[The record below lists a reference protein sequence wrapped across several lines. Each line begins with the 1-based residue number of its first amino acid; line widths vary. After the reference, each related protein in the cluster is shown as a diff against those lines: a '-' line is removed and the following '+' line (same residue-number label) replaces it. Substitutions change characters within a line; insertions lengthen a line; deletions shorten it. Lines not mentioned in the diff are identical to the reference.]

1 MNPRDILNS
10 KQDLDANFIQ
20 RGLDVARSVPKQGV
34 ISFYI
39 ESLSK
44 LNSVYGVL
52 ELILREMYSSEVYAN
67 EKVVMALRLVFS
79 PPKMEVED
87 DSVEE
92 EPGAAPA
99 TLFDEF
105 GFEIDSTVIQ
115 SKIQA
120 FAFIEKHINR
130 NHILNEWKH
139 FNVSLDQSTLKT
151 FDKGFV
157 QASLILTCESSVN
170 HERASRQVCGTA
182 AIRLNN
188 VLQTQNLD
196 GHKASYGLISF
207 NRDVVAHINATV
219 GYSKSNF
226 EFGQPLVEEI
236 QTDIKHNV
244 SNLKKCKIMLRI
256 SELVILFKQKNNS
269 RDESQSQNLELK
281 FNFRVTFAS
290 STSSTTSLN
299 IPASS
304 ANLYRLVFDQN
315 RLSEE
320 YLFDI
325 NLDCL
330 EEYLSNKESMERFV
344 NIQRKKATDIIP
356 DIRITLQINGADE
369 CCFEIPLAALLAKS
383 KKAAV
388 QDLEVFK
395 GYVPSSKAS
404 HEMKGSLRPI
414 ARIAADVFVFNT
426 DKIRNPQIFDDFA
439 KILTSTLFR
448 TEYRLK
454 DKYASAFDEPKKGL
468 TTMQLTKGIK
478 EELGLPNGEI
488 QEIVQLIG
496 LKENSQEVD
505 LEKVVSNPFLPEIS
519 IPANSCSLT
528 LVEII
533 RVFKDSFRN
542 LFTWTLKAKVI

>member
-52 ELILREMYSSEVYAN
+52 ELILREMYSNEVYAN

-87 DSVEE
+87 DSVED

-105 GFEIDSTVIQ
+105 SFEIDSTVIQ

-130 NHILNEWKH
+130 NHILNEWRH

-157 QASLILTCESSVN
+157 QASLVLTCESAVN
-170 HERASRQVCGTA
+170 HERASRQVCGSA

-188 VLQTQNLD
+188 ALQTQNLD
-196 GHKASYGLISF
+196 GHKASYGLVSF

-226 EFGQPLVEEI
+226 EFGQPLIEEI
-236 QTDIKHNV
+236 QTDIKQNV
-244 SNLKKCKIMLRI
+244 SNLKKCKIRLRI
-256 SELVILFKQKNNS
+256 SELVILFKQKNNR
-269 RDESQSQNLELK
+269 RDSSQLQNLELK
-281 FNFRVTFAS
+281 FNFRVTFGS

-325 NLDCL
+325 DLDCL
-330 EEYLSNKESMERFV
+330 EEYLTKKESMERFV
-344 NIQRKKATDIIP
+344 NIQRKKITDIIP

-369 CCFEIPLAALLAKS
+369 CCFEIPLAGLLAKS
-383 KKAAV
+383 KKEVV
-388 QDLEVFK
+388 QDLEVYK
-395 GYVPSSKAS
+395 GYVPSSKPS
-404 HEMKGSLRPI
+404 QEVKGSLQPI
-414 ARIAADVFVFNT
+414 ARIAADVFVFNA

-439 KILTSTLFR
+439 KILTHTLFR

-454 DKYASAFDEPKKGL
+454 EKYANAFDDPKKGL

-505 LEKVVSNPFLPEIS
+505 LEKVVSNPFLPQIS

-533 RVFKDSFRN
+533 RVLKSSFRN
-542 LFTWTLKAKVI
+542 LFTWILKGKAT

>member
-52 ELILREMYSSEVYAN
+52 ELILREMYSSEAYAN

-92 EPGAAPA
+92 EPGATPA

-157 QASLILTCESSVN
+157 QASLVLTCESSVN

-196 GHKASYGLISF
+196 GHKASYGLVSF

-236 QTDIKHNV
+236 QADIKHNV

-256 SELVILFKQKNNS
+256 SELVILFKQKNNR

-383 KKAAV
+383 KKAGRA
-388 QDLEVFK
+388 
-395 GYVPSSKAS
+395 
-404 HEMKGSLRPI
+404 RP
-414 ARIAADVFVFNT
+414 R
-426 DKIRNPQIFDDFA
+426 
-439 KILTSTLFR
+439 
-448 TEYRLK
+448 
-454 DKYASAFDEPKKGL
+454 GL
-468 TTMQLTKGIK
+468 
-478 EELGLPNGEI
+478 
-488 QEIVQLIG
+488 
-496 LKENSQEVD
+496 
-505 LEKVVSNPFLPEIS
+505 
-519 IPANSCSLT
+519 
-528 LVEII
+528 
-533 RVFKDSFRN
+533 
-542 LFTWTLKAKVI
+542 